1 MHSKYKIEQTED
13 GTGYLLVDPDGIGEG
28 VLGRYE
34 TLLDAQVA
42 LSELENRDR
51 YEYTLH
57 EWADP
62 AKWSK
67 SEIDAVA
74 QDIVLGLLAGKIVCS
89 ACGAKHTRSKFT
101 VGVTRWIGRDTPG
114 EMSVDLQ
121 CTAIN
126 EEATQYCG
134 HGGLYTFNE
143 NPLFEKKLKAGAEE
157 FKLETV
163 PTVGWTKEDVSGNYA
178 LDA

>member
-1 MHSKYKIEQTED
+1 MRLEKYKK
-13 GTGYLLVDPDGIGEG
+13 
-28 VLGRYE
+28 
-34 TLLDAQVA
+34 
-42 LSELENRDR
+42 DR
-51 YEYTLH
+51 GFRQKLFEV
-57 EWADP
+57 
-62 AKWSK
+62 SFF
-67 SEIDAVA
+67 S
-74 QDIVLGLLAGKIVCS
+74 
-89 ACGAKHTRSKFT
+89 
-101 VGVTRWIGRDTPG
+101 
-114 EMSVDLQ
+114 

>member
-13 GTGYLLVDPDGIGEG
+13 GTGYLLVDPDSGV
-28 VLGRYE
+28 VLGGYE

-51 YEYTLH
+51 YEYTLC
-57 EWADP
+57 EWANPD
-62 AKWSK
+62 KYK
-67 SEIDAVA
+67 KTDIDAFA
-74 QDIVLGLLAGKIVCS
+74 QDVVLGLLEGKIVCS
-89 ACGAKHTRSKFT
+89 ACGTKHTKDKHT
-101 VGVTRWIGRDTPG
+101 VEVTRWIGRDTPG
-114 EMSVDLQ
+114 EMSVDLGCQ
-121 CTAIN
+121 SLN
-126 EEATQYCG
+126 KEATQYCG
-134 HGGLYTFNE
+134 HGGIYTFNE
-143 NPLFEKKLKAGAEE
+143 NPLFEKKLKADAEE